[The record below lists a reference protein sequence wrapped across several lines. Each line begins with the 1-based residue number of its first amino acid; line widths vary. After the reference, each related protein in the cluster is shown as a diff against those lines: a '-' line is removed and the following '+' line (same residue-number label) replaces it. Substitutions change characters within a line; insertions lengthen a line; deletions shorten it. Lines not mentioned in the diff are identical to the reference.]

1 MIIYSWFTYYK
12 WWFFIAML
20 VYLMNKMK
28 FNTWGWC
35 VRLWKFLTR
44 GRISNML
51 WRGWSGV
58 QILPFGDGSKPYGF
72 KCLRRWYIVPPS
84 TQTTLS
90 RTGWWDNLQRTPM
103 FDGKTMVSS
112 RFSIKLIQPIHTG
125 IHMAYSIIFGSGE
138 HWVAAAI
145 LMGRK
150 GTHRVA
156 WTTTMRDIRNTLVGL
171 TLSCRGLLAQMV

>member
-35 VRLWKFLTR
+35 VRLWKFLTC

-90 RTGWWDNLQRTPM
+90 EGTFPELDDGIICSEPRCLMVKPWFPADFPLNSFNQSTLGSIWPILLYLGVVSIEWLPLFWWEER
-103 FDGKTMVSS
+103 V
-112 RFSIKLIQPIHTG
+112 LIG
-125 IHMAYSIIFGSGE
+125 
-138 HWVAAAI
+138 
-145 LMGRK
+145 
-150 GTHRVA
+150 
-156 WTTTMRDIRNTLVGL
+156 
-171 TLSCRGLLAQMV
+171 